1 MKAKNAKFSVIT
13 VCYNNIDELK
23 RTLKSLEQQTYKN
36 YESIV
41 VDGGSKDGT
50 AEFLKKAKV
59 VSKYVSEPD
68 SGVYNAMNKGID
80 MASGDYVIFMNSGD
94 TFFAPDVLAEV
105 ADATEQYPDSEFV
118 YGDALL
124 ILADGKRVLREYDN
138 PMCNGKNICHQ
149 SIFYKKSLFE
159 KYGRYDEGYKV
170 VADYDLNLR
179 LLLQYKVIP
188 YHIRLPIC
196 VFEYGGLSNSEKYK
210 DIRRADTER
219 LCAEWHYDD
228 VSAGDVE
235 PEIIIRPHSQFDLAE
250 YGRENSGFSK
260 NLVFRLGDSAG
271 LFSEI
276 NNMLFA
282 MVYAYDRSIK
292 FCLSSQNSNI
302 GKIGW
307 NEFFEPFTEEINP
320 AGIEQINTRYGK
332 NFKKSNAYKQAHNIN
347 FFTQDIFKNVFE
359 NNTFMNKAF
368 NFPKLHMFGNSFA
381 LASEIASGVY
391 RLNDKTQKEIRQ
403 LQKNINL
410 PERYLAIQV
419 RRGDIKLEIKWHKQQ
434 LLPVDNYIREIT
446 KYDERNLFIFTDDYA
461 VVEEFKQKLPEYKIF
476 SLCEPDESGFVYADF
491 SKVTDA
497 QRHKMIVKILANVEI
512 CRQSKQFIGTRVSN
526 PSIFLGL
533 IMPPEKFSL
542 IDAPKLMW
550 QKQIDAQLSK
560 PAKKKEA
567 YKKSFKLFNFLPLCA
582 YNKQNGRQVWRIF
595 GIPVWKIRKMENKIT
610 SKYYL
615 FGIPVMKISVRKK

>member
-1 MKAKNAKFSVIT
+1 MKAKNAKFSVVT
-13 VCYNNIDELK
+13 ACYNNIDELK
-23 RTLKSLEQQTYKN
+23 KTLKSLEQQTYKN
-36 YESIV
+36 FESIV

-50 AEFLKKAKV
+50 AEFLKTAKV
-59 VSKYVSEPD
+59 VTKYVSEPD
-68 SGVYNAMNKGID
+68 KGVYNAMNKSID

-94 TFFAPDVLAEV
+94 TFFSPDVLAEV
-105 ADATEQYPDSEFV
+105 ADVTEQYPESEFV

-124 ILADGKRVLREYDN
+124 ILADGRKVLREYDN
-138 PMCNGKNICHQ
+138 PLCKGKNICHQ

-179 LLLQYKVIP
+179 LLLQHKVIP

-210 DIRRADTER
+210 DIRRADAER
-219 LCAEWHYDD
+219 LRAEWHYDD
-228 VSAGDVE
+228 VAEGDVE
-235 PEIIIRPHSQFDLAE
+235 PEVVVRSRAELDLDA
-250 YGRENSGFSK
+250 YGSENSGFMK
-260 NLVFRLGDSAG
+260 KLVYRVGDSAG

-276 NNMLFA
+276 NNMLFS
-282 MVYAYDRSIK
+282 MVYAYDKAIK
-292 FCLSSQNSNI
+292 FCLSSHNSNI
-302 GKIGW
+302 GKSGW
-307 NEFFEPFTEEINP
+307 NEFFEPFTEEVNP
-320 AGIEQINTRYGK
+320 AGMEAINTRYSR
-332 NFKKSNAYKQAHNIN
+332 NFKPSDKYKRENNVN
-347 FFTQDIFKNVFE
+347 FLTQDIFYDVFE
-359 NNTFMNKAF
+359 NDAFISKAF
-368 NFPKLHMFGNSFA
+368 NFPKLHIFGNSFA
-381 LASEIASGVY
+381 CASKIARSVY
-391 RLNDKTQKEIRQ
+391 RLNDKTREEIGK
-403 LQKNINL
+403 LQKKIKL
-410 PERYLAIQV
+410 PDNYIAVQV
-419 RRGDIKLEIKWHKQQ
+419 RRGDIKLEVKWRKQQ
-434 LLPVDNYIREIT
+434 LLSADDYIQEIM
-446 KYDERNLFIFTDDYA
+446 KYDERNLFVFTDDYG